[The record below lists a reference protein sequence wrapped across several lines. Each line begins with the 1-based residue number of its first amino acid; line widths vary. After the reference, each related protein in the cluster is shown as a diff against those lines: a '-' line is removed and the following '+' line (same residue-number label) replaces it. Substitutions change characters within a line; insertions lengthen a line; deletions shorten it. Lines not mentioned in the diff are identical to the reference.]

1 MRVRRL
7 TIKNFR
13 SIREEVIDLGSQTA
27 LLGPNGAGKSTILRA
42 LDRFYGSS
50 TQMDPDDFF
59 GRDFAEPIEIAV
71 TFDTF
76 SELEREQFS
85 SRIQGDEMT
94 VVRIFETGA
103 RNTGRYHGMSLQ
115 HPQFA
120 AIRTMNGTAAQ
131 KRQSYMALR
140 AEGGIFAD
148 AAAAANADQL
158 AEGMANWEAAHSDQ
172 CELTLDDGQF
182 FGFTNVAKGVLSKA
196 STLVFIPAVRDAAL
210 DAADAKGAVIAQL
223 MELLVRSA
231 VQRRED
237 IREWQVDAAAKY
249 KELIDPVNLTELG
262 ELSGKLSETLQVFYR
277 DAAVE
282 LQWKPAGDFSVP
294 LPTAEVLLD
303 DDGFG
308 GPVDRKG
315 HGLQRAL
322 ILTLLQHLAVA
333 VSTNT
338 AEEVGGQAQGGEESD
353 GEESATQGEVPVHEP
368 TIEMPGLIL
377 AIEEPEVYQ
386 HPTKQRHF
394 ASVLSNLSSGALPGV
409 ATDMQVVFASH
420 SPLFVS
426 TDRFDEIR
434 LARRALAEGQEF
446 KECKCATATLQQVA
460 DRLEQIWVKPAG
472 TYTAE
477 GVRARLHII
486 NPEVA
491 EGFFANLAV
500 LVEGPGDKAAIMGAS
515 NLLGFDLEGHGVAL
529 LPVNGKNNI
538 DRPAIIFE
546 ALAIP
551 TYIVWD
557 CDNGADGLEA
567 NRALAR
573 FGGVAEGDLFD
584 AQTRVEPT
592 FTCFENKLES
602 ILEAEIPSLQEC
614 IDEVRAAFG
623 IAKKD
628 EVLKSA
634 FAMKEVL
641 ARANAKG
648 HQSATLGALANA
660 IMVRATAT

>member
-7 TIKNFR
+7 AIKNFR
-13 SIREEVIDLGSQTA
+13 SIRNEVIHIGSQTA

-59 GRDFAEPIEIAV
+59 GRNYGEPIEIAL

-76 SELEREQFS
+76 SELEREQFA
-85 SRIQGDEMT
+85 SRIQGEEMT
-94 VVRIFETGA
+94 VVRIFEAGA
-103 RNTGRYHGMSLQ
+103 RNTGRYHGMSSQ
-115 HPQFA
+115 HPPFA
-120 AIRTMNGTAAQ
+120 AIRGMDGTATQ
-131 KRQSYMALR
+131 KRQAYMALR
-140 AEGGIFAD
+140 AEGGIYADAD
-148 AAAAANADQL
+148 AATNAEQL
-158 AEGMANWEAAHSDQ
+158 SDGMAKWETDHPEH
-172 CELTLDDGQF
+172 CEPTLDDGQF
-182 FGFTNVAKGVLSKA
+182 FGFSNVAKGLLSKA
-196 STLVFIPAVRDAAL
+196 STLVFIPAIRDAAL

-237 IREWQVDAAAKY
+237 VRQWQSDAAQKY
-249 KELIDPVNLTELG
+249 KELVAPENLTELRD
-262 ELSGKLSETLQVFYR
+262 LSGKLSETLQVFYR

-282 LQWKPAGDFSVP
+282 LQWKPADDFSVP
-294 LPTAEVLLD
+294 LPTADVLLN
-303 DDGFG
+303 DDGFE

-333 VSTNT
+333 VATKSGEE
-338 AEEVGGQAQGGEESD
+338 AEGEAAGSPDEEVAVGEAAAAAEP
-353 GEESATQGEVPVHEP
+353 EVQ
-368 TIEMPGLIL
+368 MPGLVL

-394 ASVLSNLSSGALPGV
+394 AAVLSNLSSGALPGV

-434 LARRALAEGQEF
+434 LARRALTEGQEF
-446 KECKCATATLQQVA
+446 KECRCVTATLEAVA
-460 DRLEQIWVKPAG
+460 QRLERIWAKAAG
-472 TYTAE
+472 AYNAE

-491 EGFFANLAV
+491 EGFFATLAV
-500 LVEGPGDKAAIMGAS
+500 LVEGPGDKAAIMAAA
-515 NLLGFDLEGHGVAL
+515 DLAGVDLAGRGIAV
-529 LPVNGKNNI
+529 LPTNGKNNI
-538 DRPAIIFE
+538 DRPAVIFE
-546 ALAIP
+546 ALGIP
-551 TYIVWD
+551 TYVVWD
-557 CDNGADGLEA
+557 CDNGTEGVET
-567 NRALAR
+567 NRALCR
-573 FGGVAEGDLFD
+573 FGGLAEPDLFD
-584 AQTRVEPT
+584 AQTRVEPS

-602 ILEAEIPSLQEC
+602 ILEAELPSLQDC
-614 IDEVRAAFG
+614 IDEVREGFG

-634 FAMKEVL
+634 FAMREVL
-641 ARANAKG
+641 SRAGAKG
-648 HQSATLGALANA
+648 HQSGTLGALVNA
-660 IMVRATAT
+660 IAIRAAGN

>member
-1 MRVRRL
+1 MRVRKL
-7 TIKNFR
+7 TISNFR
-13 SIREEVIDLGSQTA
+13 SIRHEVVNLGSQTA
-27 LLGPNGAGKSTILRA
+27 LLGPNGAGKSTVLRA

-59 GRDFAEPIEIAV
+59 GRNYAEPIEIAL

-76 SELEREQFS
+76 SDLEREQFAT
-85 SRIQGDEMT
+85 RIQGDEMT
-94 VVRIFETGA
+94 VVRTFEAGA
-103 RNTGRYHGMSLQ
+103 RNTGRYHGMSSQ
-115 HPQFA
+115 HPAFA
-120 AIRTMNGTAAQ
+120 EIRQMEGTATQ
-131 KRQSYMALR
+131 KRQAYMQLR
-140 AEGGIFAD
+140 AEGGIYTDAD
-148 AAAAANADQL
+148 AAANAEQL
-158 AEGMANWEAAHSDQ
+158 AEGMAKWEAANPDK
-172 CELTLDDGQF
+172 CVPTLDDGQF
-182 FGFTNVAKGVLSKA
+182 FGFSNVAKGVLSKA

-210 DAADAKGAVIAQL
+210 DASDAKGAVVAQL

-237 IREWQVDAAAKY
+237 IQEWQAEAAEKY
-249 KELIDPVNLTELG
+249 KELVDPENLTELG
-262 ELSGKLSETLQVFYR
+262 DLSGKLSETLQVFYR

-294 LPTAEVLLD
+294 LPTADVLID
-303 DDGFG
+303 DDGFE

-333 VSTNT
+333 VATNT
-338 AEEVGGQAQGGEESD
+338 DDDAEGVAADGEPEAEGGGEE
-353 GEESATQGEVPVHEP
+353 QEP
-368 TIEMPGLIL
+368 EIQMPGLVL

-394 ASVLSNLSSGALPGV
+394 ATVLSNLSSGALPGV
-409 ATDMQVVFASH
+409 ATDMQVIFASH

-426 TDRFDEIR
+426 TDRFDEVR
-434 LARRALAEGQEF
+434 LARRALSEGQEF
-446 KECKCATATLQQVA
+446 KECKCATATLDEVA
-460 DRLEQIWVKPAG
+460 RRLEQLRAKPEG

-500 LVEGPGDKAAIMGAS
+500 LVEGPGDKAAITAAAD
-515 NLLGFDLEGHGVAL
+515 LLDFDLEGHGVAV

-538 DRPAIIFE
+538 DRPAVIFE
-546 ALAIP
+546 ALGIP

-557 CDNGADGLEA
+557 CDNEEEGVET

-573 FGGVAEGDLFD
+573 FGGVAEENLFD
-584 AQTRVEPT
+584 AQTRVEPG
-592 FTCFENKLES
+592 FTCFENKLENV
-602 ILEAEIPSLQEC
+602 LAAEIPCLQEC
-614 IDEVRAAFG
+614 IDEVRGAFG
-623 IAKKD
+623 IAKKE

-641 ARANAKG
+641 SRASQKG
-648 HQSATLGALANA
+648 HQSGTLDALANA
-660 IMVRATAT
+660 IMFRATAV